1 MDLSI
6 LKSLIPLLMASIAGL
21 IALVRLQARAAE
33 TSKQLDMLA
42 KDTARLENDQSHTVT
57 LVAEMRQ
64 VQRNVT
70 ELWGKIDLLH
80 QKLEKGDTLI
90 HDKLE
95 RHRDRQDKQYQD
107 LRDRVNGN
115 TK

>member
-1 MDLSI
+1 MDLTI

-70 ELWGKIDLLH
+70 ELWGKIDDLH
-80 QKLEKGDTLI
+80 QKLEKGDALI
-90 HDKLE
+90 HEKLE
-95 RHRDRQDKQYQD
+95 RHRDRQDRQYQD
-107 LRDRVNGN
+107 LRDRVNGGS
-115 TK
+115 K